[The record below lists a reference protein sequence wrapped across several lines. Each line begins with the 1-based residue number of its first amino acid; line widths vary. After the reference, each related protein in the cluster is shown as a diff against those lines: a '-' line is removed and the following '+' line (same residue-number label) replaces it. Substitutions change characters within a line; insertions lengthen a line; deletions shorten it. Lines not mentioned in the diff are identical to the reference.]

1 MSLDSLRELVG
12 RLTTSTYAL
21 SALGLALEAKLRD
34 RAPPPE
40 LHVPLAEVLAALDV
54 TKSLDEVTA
63 ASARPLLGEIQT
75 ALRHGVARL
84 AGAEATPGW
93 RHTDAAT
100 LTAAGDV
107 SAGFPAA
114 LQRFVARLGALEG
127 RLAGQSAAFLDVGVG
142 VGALSIEMARA
153 WPRLRVVGIDLWAP
167 SLALARENVRR
178 AELQHR
184 IELREQGVQDL
195 PDEGAFDL
203 AWLPSA
209 FIPGDVI
216 PEALRRIRQSLRPGG
231 WVLFA
236 TATAAGD
243 PLTLALARLRTKEWG
258 ATPCSAAEAEA
269 LLGQAGFA
277 EISTLP
283 RPPAST
289 AAFIA
294 GRVPE

>member
-1 MSLDSLRELVG
+1 MSLDGLRELVG

-21 SALGLALEAKLRD
+21 SALGLALEAKVRD

-40 LHVPLAEVLAALDV
+40 LHGPLAEVLAALDV
-54 TKSLDEVTA
+54 TKSLEEVTA
-63 ASARPLLGEIQT
+63 ANARPLLGEIQI

-114 LQRFVARLGALEG
+114 LQRFVPRLGGLEA

-167 SLALARENVRR
+167 SLALARANVRR
-178 AELQHR
+178 TALQHR
-184 IELREQGVQDL
+184 IELREQSVQDL

-203 AWLPSA
+203 HGSPAPS
-209 FIPGDVI
+209 FP
-216 PEALRRIRQSLRPGG
+216 
-231 WVLFA
+231 A
-236 TATAAGD
+236 TLSPKPCGESGRACGRAAGS
-243 PLTLALARLRTKEWG
+243 
-258 ATPCSAAEAEA
+258 CSRQPRQAA
-269 LLGQAGFA
+269 
-277 EISTLP
+277 IP
-283 RPPAST
+283 
-289 AAFIA
+289 
-294 GRVPE
+294 